1 MKKNLPRKWAH
12 RIENVSI
19 SEVFETWNKKYSANT
34 KAPKTGAVRKECHQW
49 ENSNEKLLCWWHFLV
64 FHLQHFVC
72 AACGCVCA
80 LCIVFLCYPRKCIA
94 KRIFLGN
101 KWKLF
106 TLHRIFSLCHLMWC
120 SAAQSSVRH
129 KARDEEKMNRKVIH
143 KNSLQQ
149 WVHIAQCSVYI

>member
-1 MKKNLPRKWAH
+1 MFQYPKCSKLEITSIQLTQRHLKPVLFEKNAINGKIPTKNCFVGDIFWYFISNILYVRHVAVCVLY
-12 RIENVSI
+12 VS
-19 SEVFETWNKKYSANT
+19 F
-34 KAPKTGAVRKECHQW
+34 
-49 ENSNEKLLCWWHFLV
+49 
-64 FHLQHFVC
+64 
-72 AACGCVCA
+72 
-80 LCIVFLCYPRKCIA
+80 FLCYPRKCIA

-149 WVHIAQCSVYI
+149 WVHIAQCSVYT